1 MCVKC
6 SDDAEN
12 SSGCEKAGTVLR
24 SKADVLFLFPSVT
37 NSLPSGNQYP
47 QRGLNFRT
55 LLSVHSHTL
64 THTQHACGW
73 CWAFC
78 VWVGCTYTHLHP
90 YHAHVSV
97 TCFSRVRTFLRIC
110 STHVCEWLKAF
121 LTHFEDGYVGL
132 YGYCTDVNLTTSIV
146 SIFWAVLVYFTFRI
160 TLWHWELVPKTV
172 YLLYIKFVG

>member
-64 THTQHACGW
+64 THTHSMH
-73 CWAFC
+73 
-78 VWVGCTYTHLHP
+78 VGDAGHFVYEWDAHTHIYIHIMPTYL
-90 YHAHVSV
+90 
-97 TCFSRVRTFLRIC
+97 
-110 STHVCEWLKAF
+110 
-121 LTHFEDGYVGL
+121 
-132 YGYCTDVNLTTSIV
+132 
-146 SIFWAVLVYFTFRI
+146 
-160 TLWHWELVPKTV
+160 
-172 YLLYIKFVG
+172 